1 VPGRRVKKRLK
12 IGGKNGDRKVAG
24 QWGDDKSA
32 GSHSVDRDLEQI
44 CG

>member
-1 VPGRRVKKRLK
+1 MAGEKKRLK
-12 IGGKNGDRKVAG
+12 IGIKKGDRKVAG

-32 GSHSVDRDLEQI
+32 GSHTVDRDLEQI

>member
-1 VPGRRVKKRLK
+1 VKKRLK

-24 QWGDDKSA
+24 QWGDEESA
-32 GSHSVDRDLEQI
+32 ESHTVDRDLEQI